1 VPDVVV
7 VGCGGGGPVIAKE
20 LAGWGLDVLVL
31 EAGPR
36 NQDPRREWSRLE
48 NDANNP
54 TTGYL
59 RAGPPD
65 RRQAAWTRELPGDEY
80 VWQVSGVGG
89 TTLHFFGNCPRA
101 NAGVFRGYAGADAAN
116 YDTAHRF
123 PFTLAEF
130 RPYYRWV
137 EATLPVQTAPVGT
150 KEEWFLGG
158 AQAMGLPVCR
168 TKEPSG
174 PSYRPQENCIL
185 QPGGTA
191 GKVRNPAY
199 PQATGCVFC
208 GHCYQGCVLPAG
220 SPRNLR
226 AKRSTDN
233 SYVPM
238 MLTADAWASG
248 GRAATLVTGAHVTAV
263 HTTGSGASLRAT
275 GVTYRDQAGGLHRVD
290 ARVVVLA
297 GGVVETPRLWFNSGL
312 PNPNGWVG
320 RGLTDHHVDMVI
332 GVFDEYTGS
341 SKGAGSN
348 ARVDYPGYGGIEN
361 ICLPPALQAYAF
373 AYSDHGTWGV
383 YPGKSPATSAGADSV
398 GRLVGPDLV
407 EALSDVDRLLTA
419 LVITDDDVEPGN
431 RGAARLG
438 AAAGPERPRPE
449 DRDAA
454 PAADRADLPQPGVP
468 RRARRRADARRRCPA
483 GAPGRLAAAHA
494 AHPLDDADGVRPA
507 ELGARRVVGVAVR
520 AAAVHRRQLGPAQ
533 RARRPEPDADDAGA
547 RHAGGRARADA
558 VLRRGPVGRQAVPGL
573 LDRRPRHRG
582 GDRPPPARTVQHRA
596 RVVGTMRH
604 RAQTDWARWR
614 TVPKVLGADT
624 APEHKADEA
633 TGFSCV
639 LVKAPRLHCLSPV
652 RM

>member
-431 RGAARLG
+431 RVQLAWVLPPDLNGRVPRIVMRHRRRTARTFRNREFLAARAVELMR
-438 AAAGPERPRPE
+438 AA
-449 DRDAA
+449 
-454 PAADRADLPQPGVP
+454 
-468 RRARRRADARRRCPA
+468 
-483 GAPGRLAAAHA
+483 
-494 AHPLDDADGVRPA
+494 
-507 ELGARRVVGVAVR
+507 GARRVHRADWPPLMLHIHSTMRMGSDPRNSVLDEWSESRFVRQLFIADNSGLPNALGGPNPTLTTQALATR
-520 AAAVHRRQLGPAQ
+520 AAERVLTRYF
-533 RARRPEPDADDAGA
+533 
-547 RHAGGRARADA
+547 GGD
-558 VLRRGPVGRQAVPGL
+558 PWVGRQ
-573 LDRRPRHRG
+573 
-582 GDRPPPARTVQHRA
+582 
-596 RVVGTMRH
+596 
-604 RAQTDWARWR
+604 
-614 TVPKVLGADT
+614 
-624 APEHKADEA
+624 
-633 TGFSCV
+633 
-639 LVKAPRLHCLSPV
+639 SPV
-652 RM
+652 SSIDDRVTAAVIARGL